1 MGLILDA
8 APDLAT
14 GYQRGFTVLGT
25 IVIAGGLCAAVW
37 VNPSGDRER
46 LVEHLAARPPLGAAS
61 DPAEPTGAR
70 A

>member
-25 IVIAGGLCAAVW
+25 IVIAGGLCAALW

-46 LVEHLAARPPLGAAS
+46 LVGQLRTTAPRGHLR
-61 DPAEPTGAR
+61 PAEPTGAR